1 MNPNLR
7 FQYEV
12 AMANLDSQ
20 KIRELSKALWGG
32 AQVKKRED
40 LKAGQHIRC
49 FFRYEHGL
57 RIEPVQVCGKPFK
70 VKFLEY
76 SRTWKVRTYM
86 MRSYEPRAYL
96 HEFYLGDLGIGNNRH
111 GSALFRF
118 DNEVRAALDLLSEQS
133 EFAQFCA
140 WFGLPPCIESFE
152 KFHNGLEDERLEKQ
166 AINDMMRY
174 THDHY

>member
-12 AMANLDSQ
+12 AMPNLDSQ

-57 RIEPVQVCGKPFK
+57 WIEPVQVCGKPFK
-70 VKFLEY
+70 AKFLEC
-76 SRTWKVRTYM
+76 SRSWKVRTYK
-86 MRSYEPRAYL
+86 RSYEPRAYL
-96 HEFYLGDLGIGNNRH
+96 YEYFLRDLGIGNNRH
-111 GSALFRF
+111 GPALFRF

-140 WFGLPPCIESFE
+140 WFGVEPCIKSFE
-152 KFHNGLEDERLEKQ
+152 EFQSGLSDELWEKQ
-166 AINDMMRY
+166 SFRDMMDAC
-174 THDHY
+174 HDD